1 MRVVLIALIALVA
14 CTAAV
19 ATATATE
26 SEIISEE
33 VSAAEENDFAVE
45 ETEQDE
51 ESGEFE
57 TTVIDDSD
65 ESEEDAAF
73 MAVDEEIDSES
84 EDEELMAES
93 DEAENE
99 ESEEDEEEEEVS
111 AIDEELVEEEN
122 VDVFTETTAQ
132 TPVSEVLDWLNKA
145 RTGDAAVMT
154 ELKRMKSLFTDKQ
167 DPKLMIDGT
176 LRLETNEGVAA
187 VNSAITAFAK
197 FQAGKKAAKLTLS
210 SGLSKAAAAH
220 VKDMGTSG
228 KFSHTG
234 SDGSDPFKRMNRFG
248 TWGITAGENMGSGFN
263 TGKAIVMQ
271 YLVDD
276 GVPSRGHRLNVLNA
290 QFKKVGIAVGP
301 HKVYKFMNVCDFA
314 GSYTEKP

>member
-1 MRVVLIALIALVA
+1 
-14 CTAAV
+14 
-19 ATATATE
+19 
-26 SEIISEE
+26 
-33 VSAAEENDFAVE
+33 VSTAEENDFAVE

-84 EDEELMAES
+84 EDEELMAET

-99 ESEEDEEEEEVS
+99 ESDEAEDESEEEEEIS

-122 VDVFTETTAQ
+122 VDVFTETTAE
-132 TPVSEVLDWLNKA
+132 TPVSQVLVWLNKA
-145 RTGDAAVMT
+145 RTGDPAVMT
-154 ELKRMKSLFTDKQ
+154 ELKRMKTLFTDKQ
-167 DPKLMIDGT
+167 NPKLMIDGA
-176 LRLETNEGVAA
+176 LRLLTNEGVAA

-197 FQAGKKAAKLTLS
+197 FQAGKKASKLTLS
-210 SGLSKAAAAH
+210 AGLSKAAAAH
-220 VKDMGTSG
+220 VKDMGKSG
-228 KFSHTG
+228 HFDHTG

-248 TWGITAGENMGSGFN
+248 TWSGTAAENMGSGFN
-263 TGKAIVMQ
+263 TGKVIVMQ

-276 GVPSRGHRLNVLNA
+276 GVASRGHRTNVLNPA
-290 QFKKVGIAVGP
+290 LHKVGIAVGP

-314 GSYTEKP
+314 GSYTEK